1 MLKSQQGLDFD
12 IWPISPRRRSDTVS
26 ATQYW
31 IDLELPGCMTNLTMT
46 QLTALRRMVVK
57 AYNDGRKAA

>member
-57 AYNDGRKAA
+57 AYNDGRKA